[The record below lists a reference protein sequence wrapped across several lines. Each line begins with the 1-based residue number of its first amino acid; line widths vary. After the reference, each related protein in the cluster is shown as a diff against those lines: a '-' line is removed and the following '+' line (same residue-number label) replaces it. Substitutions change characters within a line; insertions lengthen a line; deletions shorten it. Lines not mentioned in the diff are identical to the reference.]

1 MDNKGQKV
9 EGPKEKE
16 IGYTSIDGE
25 FKLTEPKLEKFKSS
39 TISSDY
45 KLGNKEDLTSYHSST
60 GIYSTSDSNTENKN
74 SKEGAT
80 FAEYPPTSSVG
91 LKSTVNQPTQ
101 NKPNLTT
108 STGYNSM
115 IGEYTST
122 TKIDNKESKEGIAI
136 SQTQQAQPGVRPLI
150 VQVPSNAPI
159 LNKNDIQFGNIQGSV
174 RVTSTNTTTTT
185 TNSTGIN
192 PLQPPNVS
200 QQMPFGQ
207 PLEGSTFAEYPQTVS
222 HGIKSSTGP
231 ATYNQ

>member
-25 FKLTEPKLEKFKSS
+25 FKLTEPKLEKFKSAA
-39 TISSDY
+39 ISSDY
-45 KLGNKEDLTSYHSST
+45 KLSNKEDLTSYHSST

-80 FAEYPPTSSVG
+80 FAEYPPTASVG

-108 STGYNSM
+108 STGYNSI
-115 IGEYTST
+115 IGEYNSS
-122 TKIDNKESKEGIAI
+122 TKIDNKESKEGIAV

-159 LNKNDIQFGNIQGSV
+159 LNKNDIQFGNFQGSV
-174 RVTSTNTTTTT
+174 RVTSTTTT

>member
-80 FAEYPPTSSVG
+80 FAEYPPTASVG

-108 STGYNSM
+108 STGYNSI
-115 IGEYTST
+115 IGEYNSS

-159 LNKNDIQFGNIQGSV
+159 LNKNDIQFGNFQGSV
-174 RVTSTNTTTTT
+174 RVTSTTTT